1 MGAWVRLPSASE
13 CTAVHRERSGTDV
26 TLLGWATTPDF
37 PVDLA
42 REHVSEGDGALELHN
57 DDGRLTAV
65 FIPAGGWTHI
75 TAEATLFPDLGLI
88 PSPSRCQT
96 LA

>member
-13 CTAVHRERSGTDV
+13 CTAVQRERSGADV
-26 TLLGWATTPDF
+26 TLLGWATTPGF
-37 PVDLA
+37 SVDLA
-42 REHVSEGDGALELHN
+42 REHVGQSEGALELHN

-75 TAEATLFPDLGLI
+75 TAEATLFPIWG
-88 PSPSRCQT
+88 
-96 LA
+96 